1 MVLFSHFSAWGGS
14 GPPCP
19 LFPAEQQHLRL
30 GVIFLWWRGIVQLQS
45 SFLWA
50 SCKSQPFWRWAG
62 KGGCVAHNGQSIACG
77 ITARVGTPA
86 KPPTPGSPGPW
97 APNCSLHPRQLG
109 TLGWRPGTFCPGH
122 AHRAQR
128 ERHGHSPS
136 PARPSPGKQLGWE
149 HVSGPQLCPPVLH
162 PPLRPG
168 RAGAGATLG
177 SPSPASCQCCS
188 HQGTRGS
195 RWGRVCLGAT
205 RSRWQP
211 AGICEGRERQ
221 AATGHRA
228 SLLLSQPARPNA
240 RLPRAGS

>member
-1 MVLFSHFSAWGGS
+1 MVARDRTAAEFLSLGFLQKSTFLAIGRQGRVCGS
-14 GPPCP
+14 QRP
-19 LFPAEQQHLRL
+19 EHS
-30 GVIFLWWRGIVQLQS
+30 VQDHS
-45 SFLWA
+45 
-50 SCKSQPFWRWAG
+50 
-62 KGGCVAHNGQSIACG
+62 KGGDTCEATNTRFPRS
-77 ITARVGTPA
+77 VG
-86 KPPTPGSPGPW
+86 
-97 APNCSLHPRQLG
+97 PNCSLYPHQLG
-109 TLGWRPGTFCPGH
+109 TLGWLPGTFCPRH

-128 ERHGHSPS
+128 ERHGHSPP
-136 PARPSPGKQLGWE
+136 PAHPSPSKQLGWE
-149 HVSGPQLCPPVLH
+149 HVSGPRLCPPVLR

-211 AGICEGRERQ
+211 AGICEGRERP
-221 AATGHRA
+221 ATTGHRA